1 MNKVKQINVVKTY
14 SRTIEM
20 EKIENTPY
28 SYYVDTKIETVTD
41 KTAGTEKT
49 YNHVI
54 HGAALDEEILK
65 AKGLIS
71 INDIVPASKIY
82 EGKAKIKVITK
93 SDLEKVQ
100 HGEVHITDIIY
111 SRNYEVKP
119 IKDDEMLVLWNS
131 GDEKIAYL
139 SGDYIPIPIRI
150 GYMEGNLDNGAYDLD
165 KVLELLKNDKHVL
178 NRENLEITHIPYY
191 NCFGEQ
197 NKSIECKYL
206 PDHDDYQTVMALK
219 NCLNRP
225 YYVLNELIGA
235 KAFKIERSDY

>member
-1 MNKVKQINVVKTY
+1 MNKIKQINVIKTY

-28 SYYVDTKIETVTD
+28 SYYKDTTI
-41 KTAGTEKT
+41 EKT
-49 YNHVI
+49 SIDEQKASHIAHVTY
-54 HGAALDEEILK
+54 GAALDEKILK
-65 AKGLIS
+65 VKNLEP
-71 INDIVPASKIY
+71 INNTVPAPKMY
-82 EGKAKIKVITK
+82 KGKATIEVITK

-100 HGEVHITDIIY
+100 HGEVHISDIIY
-111 SRNYEVKP
+111 QRKHKVKP

-150 GYMEGNLDNGAYDLD
+150 GYIEGNLDNGAYDLD

-178 NRENLEITHIPYY
+178 NRENLKIIPIPYY
-191 NCFGEQ
+191 NCYDGQ

-206 PDHDDYQTVMALK
+206 PDHDDYQTIMSLDYSDRK
-219 NCLNRP
+219 
-225 YYVLNELIGA
+225 YYVLDELIGA